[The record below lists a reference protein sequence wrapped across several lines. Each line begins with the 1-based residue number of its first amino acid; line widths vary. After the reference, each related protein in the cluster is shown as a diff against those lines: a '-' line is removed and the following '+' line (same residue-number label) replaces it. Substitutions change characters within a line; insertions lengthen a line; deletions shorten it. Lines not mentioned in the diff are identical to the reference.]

1 MQKQAEQ
8 SLKKPQQIVTETFQG
23 PIPHPVIL
31 EQYNKATPG
40 AADRII
46 SMAENE
52 ATHRHEMEKLRH
64 EMEKLNVLSG
74 YKEASVGQIFAL
86 IIGVVAIISGATVA
100 VLGYPIPGAIIGS
113 AAVVGLVTVF
123 IRGRK

>member
-1 MQKQAEQ
+1 
-8 SLKKPQQIVTETFQG
+8 
-23 PIPHPVIL
+23 
-31 EQYNKATPG
+31 
-40 AADRII
+40 
-46 SMAENE
+46 MAENE

-64 EMEKLNVLSG
+64 EMKKLNVLSV

-100 VLGYPIPGAIIGS
+100 VLGYPIPGAMIGS